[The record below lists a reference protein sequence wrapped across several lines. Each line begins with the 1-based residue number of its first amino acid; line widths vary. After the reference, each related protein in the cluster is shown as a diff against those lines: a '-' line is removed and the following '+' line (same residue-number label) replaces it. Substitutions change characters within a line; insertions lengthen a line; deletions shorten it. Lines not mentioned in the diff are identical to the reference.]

1 MQKEKLDL
9 VFSVV
14 AASIFILLLFISA
27 VMLFRIYLKRK
38 NKLILEK
45 EILAAKFE
53 QTLLQSKLEIQ
64 EQAFSDIGREIHDNI
79 GQVLSLARININT
92 VNAPGDAAKLNL
104 IDELM
109 EKALTD
115 LRSLS
120 HSLDADIIRKKGWME
135 MLRKLLQDLQKSG
148 KYDTSLKAAE
158 GLPALGSE
166 KPIILFRMI
175 QEMINNIIKHANADK
190 IAIEAKKENDR
201 LIISLS
207 DNGRGFDTKLASQGA
222 GLRNL
227 ENRAKMIGADLYI
240 RSESGSGTTITIAL
254 KTESNE

>member
-9 VFSVV
+9 VLSVV
-14 AASIFILLLFISA
+14 AGSIFILLLFVSA

-45 EILAAKFE
+45 EIMAAKFG

-64 EQAFSDIGREIHDNI
+64 EQTFSDIGREIHDNI

-92 VNAPGDAAKLNL
+92 VNAPGDTAKLTL

-109 EKALTD
+109 EKALAD

-120 HSLDADIIRKKGWME
+120 HSLDADIIRKKGWLE
-135 MLRKLLQDLQKSG
+135 MLRKLLNDLQKSG
-148 KYDTSLKAAE
+148 KFETSLKADE
-158 GLPALGSE
+158 GLPALGNE

-175 QEMINNIIKHANADK
+175 QEMINNIIRHANADK
-190 IAIEAKKENDR
+190 IKIEAKKEMDG
-201 LIISLS
+201 LVIIVS

-240 RSESGSGTTITIAL
+240 RSETGSGTIITIAL
-254 KTESNE
+254 KSESNE